1 MENLINSPFFV
12 TFFLILLYNVAKV
25 EYKGIE
31 YMLNTKGD
39 LLWKKY

>member
-25 EYKGIE
+25 TKNIKYK
-31 YMLNTKGD
+31 
-39 LLWKKY
+39 